1 MKKPALKSKTP
12 LPLSI
17 IFPPKSFFPPKTS
30 LSPSLYLCISSL
42 NATVNHLQS
51 RHQYVQLH
59 LRPKVTGSPSIL
71 HLRFDSD
78 GSPSPERL
86 SSKLHLRPKVTGSP
100 AVLRT
105 LSQGASTLYWINML
119 YRPIHF

>member
-1 MKKPALKSKTP
+1 MTPSLSRSFSPQNHFSPQKPPSLH
-12 LPLSI
+12 LSI
-17 IFPPKSFFPPKTS
+17 SASPPSTPPSTTYRAATS
-30 LSPSLYLCISSL
+30 TSNSISGQNSPD
-42 NATVNHLQS
+42 
-51 RHQYVQLH
+51 